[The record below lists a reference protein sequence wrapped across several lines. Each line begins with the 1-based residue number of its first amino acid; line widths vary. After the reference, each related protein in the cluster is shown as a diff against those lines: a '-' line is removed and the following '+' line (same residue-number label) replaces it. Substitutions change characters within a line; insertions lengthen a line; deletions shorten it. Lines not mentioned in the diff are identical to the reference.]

1 MKPVKPQKKKVSNVR
16 SPKKSY
22 DNIVNSREA
31 EKRFNAV
38 RGYVREINKIVGAG
52 PKGGLY
58 AQTGVISD
66 AQTRKTGQPDMQAI
80 SSRTVGKGYTDMT
93 KAGAISARKAKVL
106 RGTQRK
112 AR

>member
-1 MKPVKPQKKKVSNVR
+1 MAKANKSSAAK

-31 EKRFNAV
+31 QKRFDAV
-38 RGYVREINKIVGAG
+38 REYVRQINKIVGAG

-80 SSRTVGKGYTDMT
+80 SSRTVGKVYTDMT

-106 RGTQRK
+106 RGTRNTAK
-112 AR
+112 